1 MGFRVADQFLVAK
14 TSSYH
19 AETLSEKVL
28 TCYNEESV
36 FRPMP
41 LKPFETNGSDKKIF
55 LLKPRGFCAGVVRA
69 IDVVEIA
76 LNTYGP
82 PIYVRKEIVHNKH
95 VVDGLR
101 SAGAIFVEE
110 LDEVPEGA
118 RAIFSAHGVA
128 PQVREQAKRRKLQ
141 VIDAT
146 CPLVTKVHLE
156 AIKFARS
163 GYTIV
168 LIGHK
173 DHDEVIGTLG
183 EAPER
188 TALVSSP
195 EDVDALEVSDPTR
208 ICYLTQTTLSL
219 DETRDIVQRLK
230 ERFPLIEGPPAQ
242 DICYATENR
251 QMGVKAVAPYCQLLL
266 VVGSKNSSN
275 SKRLVEVCENTGVR
289 SYLVD
294 DENGVNPAW
303 LRDVDA
309 VAVTAGASA
318 PENLVQNLI
327 AWLRLSG
334 FNKLEELELVEED
347 VHFSL
352 PGELQ
357 GAVSRLTTIS
367 LS

>member
-1 MGFRVADQFLVAK
+1 
-14 TSSYH
+14 
-19 AETLSEKVL
+19 
-28 TCYNEESV
+28 
-36 FRPMP
+36 MP
-41 LKPFETNGSDKKIF
+41 LKPFSVTDGAQKKVF

-76 LNTYGP
+76 LEMYGP

-95 VVDGLR
+95 VVEGLR
-101 SAGAIFVEE
+101 DAGAIFVEE
-110 LDEVPEGA
+110 LDEVPVGA
-118 RAIFSAHGVA
+118 RAIYSAHGVS
-128 PQVREQAKRRKLQ
+128 PQVREQARGRNLQ
-141 VIDAT
+141 IIDAT

-156 AIKFARS
+156 AIKFARN

-183 EAPER
+183 EAPR
-188 TALVSSP
+188 QTVLVSSP
-195 EDVDALEVSDPTR
+195 EDVDALLVPDPAR

-266 VVGSKNSSN
+266 VVGSMNSSN

-294 DENGVNPAW
+294 DERDVNPAW
-303 LRDVDA
+303 LRDVDT

-318 PENLVQNLI
+318 PENLVQNLVL
-327 AWLRLSG
+327 WLRNNG
-334 FNKLEELELVEED
+334 FNSLEEVELVEED

-357 GAVSRLTTIS
+357 SAPTRLTTIS